1 MNPTRRL
8 HAYLPRPCRAHHRPE
23 ATIWGFDF
31 PTTRILLD
39 GGLSVGAPIGP
50 RFPLAG
56 LMMFVIIRGK
66 GIYRSG
72 VA

>member
-1 MNPTRRL
+1 MLIIARV
-8 HAYLPRPCRAHHRPE
+8 
-23 ATIWGFDF
+23 ATMRGFDF
-31 PTTRILLD
+31 PATRIVLD
-39 GGLSVGAPIGP
+39 GNLSVGAPIGP
-50 RFPLAG
+50 RFPIAG